1 MSREAKRPGMVL
13 YHDKY
18 RALSV
23 LDDHDFRLVL
33 DALMRYSETGEQTAL
48 DGYLGAIYQLLAAK
62 LDEDIERYER
72 TIEARREAGRKGGV
86 KSGKTRNSMAKGEA
100 NEANAYYAS
109 QNEANEANAY
119 FASQNEANEANQNQS
134 PISNQSQ
141 KGNQS
146 RKSLSLPPQGQ
157 GDGETGE
164 KIPEIFEV
172 MEYAKSAG
180 CERCD
185 EALAR
190 RFIASQSASNWRDSN
205 GAPIR
210 NWRTWFDGW
219 YARNVSVTARPAP
232 TSMQYEQRTYT
243 PEALDR
249 LTTAWLEDDEGSD
262 SA

>member
-48 DGYLGAIYQLLAAK
+48 SGYLGAIYQLLAAK

-72 TIEARREAGRKGGV
+72 TVEARREAGRKGGY
-86 KSGKTRNSMAKGEA
+86 AKAAKAAEEPEGL
-100 NEANAYYAS
+100 ANATFAKQS
-109 QNEANEANAY
+109 LANAGK
-119 FASQNEANEANQNQS
+119 AKQKLANVANQNQS
-134 PISNQSQ
+134 PISNQSP

-146 RKSLSLPPQGQ
+146 RKSLPLPPQGQ
-157 GDGETGE
+157 EDGEKGE

-172 MEYAKSAG
+172 IEYAKSAG

-190 RFIASQSASNWRDSN
+190 RFIASQAAKGWLGTD
-205 GAPIR
+205 GKPIR

>member
-72 TIEARREAGRKGGV
+72 TVEARREAGRKGGV
-86 KSGKTRNSMAKGEA
+86 KSGKTRNSMAKG
-100 NEANAYYAS
+100 
-109 QNEANEANAY
+109 EANEANAY

-146 RKSLSLPPQGQ
+146 RKSLPLPPQGQ

-185 EALAR
+185 EALSR
-190 RFIASQSASNWRDSN
+190 RFIASQAAKGWLGTD
-205 GAPIR
+205 GKPIR